1 MIWLWRDSHDAVRMA
16 DHVGATL
23 WYIAPSIPMFLLIL
37 ICCGM
42 AGGSGRRWARA
53 AHWRSGCIC

>member
-53 AHWRSGCIC
+53 AH